1 MHLFAQHAR
10 NCRVFAQRTRNGRV
24 SAQRARIEIILAQ
37 SGRAPTGV
45 RTSPARVYEKSP
57 NPHRDSG
64 SQHQLAESWGS
75 ARLAPRF
82 RPRAL
87 RTGALAT
94 EGPPAPP
101 LDARAPTRVRIP
113 SARIR
118 KEPESA
124 SGFGL
129 AASTGGELGIR
140 TPDTRCGGELGIRT
154 PDTRCGVYSL
164 SRRAPS
170 ASRSA
175 LRNSADYDSAAS
187 PACARGL
194 FQHLK
199 SARRRINTA

>member
-1 MHLFAQHAR
+1 MYLFAQHAR
-10 NCRVFAQRTRNGRV
+10 NCRV

-45 RTSPARVYEKSP
+45 RTSPAHVYEKSP

-101 LDARAPTRVRIP
+101 LDARAPTRARIP
-113 SARIR
+113 GARIR

-129 AASTGGELGIR
+129 AAST
-140 TPDTRCGGELGIRT
+140 GGELGIRT